1 MGMSSRRLPRRGEDA
16 AALRVCVRAREG
28 VREATEPGRDE
39 RREGV
44 LMVATRRGFVVGRRE
59 VDAVFR
65 GDAWVVRGIEGECM
79 G

>member
-16 AALRVCVRAREG
+16 AAPRVCVRGREG

-44 LMVATRRGFVVGRRE
+44 LI
-59 VDAVFR
+59 
-65 GDAWVVRGIEGECM
+65 VVRGAELS
-79 G
+79 